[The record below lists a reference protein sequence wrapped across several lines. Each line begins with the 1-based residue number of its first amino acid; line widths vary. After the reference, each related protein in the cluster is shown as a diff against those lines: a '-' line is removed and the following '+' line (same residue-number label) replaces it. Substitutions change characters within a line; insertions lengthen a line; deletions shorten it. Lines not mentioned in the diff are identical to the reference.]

1 MTGRRFAFFLA
12 RTAIVASFSGAA
24 FMGCSR
30 QSEGE
35 RCDREAAGDTDCND
49 GLRCVLCTDLAT
61 GQVDRCCP
69 PTAGSESDSN
79 CKRADPPRQQSA
91 CSGANGATG
100 GTAGVGGRS
109 GTGGSSATSGTGGES
124 GAADSGAGGT

>member
-1 MTGRRFAFFLA
+1 MIGRRFAFFLA

-30 QSEGE
+30 QPEGE

-49 GLRCVLCTDLAT
+49 GLVCVLCTNLAS

-69 PTAGSESDSN
+69 PGSGSQSDAR
-79 CKRADPPRQQSA
+79 CERADPPRQQSA
-91 CSGANGATG
+91 CSGATG
-100 GTAGVGGRS
+100 GTGGASVGGRS

-124 GAADSGAGGT
+124 GAADSGAGGA